1 MKAVALE
8 AKKQGLLHDAN
19 LTEKTVDEAN
29 EIGWFPPYAFFSDS
43 RGKAVRARKLMTWEA
58 REGSLIDEILAII
71 KDEAELL
78 AFEKVHV

>member
-29 EIGWFPPYAFFSDS
+29 EIG
-43 RGKAVRARKLMTWEA
+43 
-58 REGSLIDEILAII
+58 
-71 KDEAELL
+71 
-78 AFEKVHV
+78 